1 MLTIAEVQKVGLLLC
16 DLQCQWFICGG
27 WAIDL
32 FLNRITR
39 NHKDIDIAIARNDQ
53 LKVQEY
59 LKQRGWILEKAI
71 NGKLSPWIDREWLA
85 LPVHTIWCKKDKYD
99 PDFVEV
105 LLNEIDEDQFRF
117 RRDQSITVALEQM
130 FFKTSSGL
138 PVLAPEIVLL
148 YKSNCPEEYE
158 DDFQNTVKSLAEEKR
173 IWLRMALSKLFGQ
186 HPWLGRL

>member
-1 MLTIAEVQKVGLLLC
+1 MC

-71 NGKLSPWIDREWLA
+71 NGKLSPWTDREWLT

-117 RRDQSITVALEQM
+117 RRDQSITVAREQM

-148 YKSNCPEEYE
+148 YKSNCPEEHE

-173 IWLRMALSKLFGQ
+173 IWLRMALSKLFAQ